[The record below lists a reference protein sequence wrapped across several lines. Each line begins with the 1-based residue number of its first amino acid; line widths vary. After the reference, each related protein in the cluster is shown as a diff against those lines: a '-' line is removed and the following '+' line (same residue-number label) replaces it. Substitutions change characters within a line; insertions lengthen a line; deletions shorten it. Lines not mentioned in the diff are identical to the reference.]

1 MIRSSI
7 GAVKNELRRNYE
19 VINILENIGLEE
31 SDGTLDK
38 YKKEGQLYYRRK
50 TVKNGVAQ
58 VEYLG
63 KADSEKVLQY
73 YKERFLKI
81 LYDIVKKNIASMETF
96 LKNYIP
102 VTRETVY
109 KRLPKTVSE
118 LGDYVFLDEQVD
130 ALWEWAKEEYE
141 TNDMPKKYPRETVN
155 GSEVRSVGECG
166 VYNACYL
173 APLPFR
179 YECALVVEDDLGELR
194 VIYPD
199 FMFKCLDGTI
209 IILEFMGL
217 LKDPKYGSDQAAR
230 LRWLQKAGFVLG
242 SNLFLVG
249 TGVDGTIDTEAI
261 NDLVEYL
268 KERIYRIPA
277 A

>member
-19 VINILENIGLEE
+19 VINILENIGVEE

-102 VTRETVY
+102 VT
-109 KRLPKTVSE
+109 
-118 LGDYVFLDEQVD
+118 
-130 ALWEWAKEEYE
+130 
-141 TNDMPKKYPRETVN
+141 
-155 GSEVRSVGECG
+155 
-166 VYNACYL
+166 
-173 APLPFR
+173 
-179 YECALVVEDDLGELR
+179 
-194 VIYPD
+194 
-199 FMFKCLDGTI
+199 
-209 IILEFMGL
+209 
-217 LKDPKYGSDQAAR
+217 
-230 LRWLQKAGFVLG
+230 
-242 SNLFLVG
+242 
-249 TGVDGTIDTEAI
+249 
-261 NDLVEYL
+261 
-268 KERIYRIPA
+268 
-277 A
+277 